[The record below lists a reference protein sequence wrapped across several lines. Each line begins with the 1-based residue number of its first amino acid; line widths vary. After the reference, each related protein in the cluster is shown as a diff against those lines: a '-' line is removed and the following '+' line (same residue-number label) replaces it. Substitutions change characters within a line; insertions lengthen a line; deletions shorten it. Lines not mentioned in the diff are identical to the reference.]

1 MKKRFKNIL
10 IKKGKKSGI
19 CILICAVILTISLG
33 TLVGCA
39 TTEQPAG
46 KENTG
51 NNRIQNASGQPEE
64 KTVQTGQMPDK
75 DSANE
80 DDTLKNTTMLTFSKE
95 GEEEQKQATLAVGD
109 GYSIYLP
116 VNEWKQSDSRTWTAI
131 VNEQVQLWITH
142 YEGKSIDSVA
152 QNLEEYGYTAEE
164 GYQDGDLVYH
174 ASLKGSEQDVQVIF
188 YSYPVE
194 FEEGWGRELPVI
206 ADTFALSA
214 ETNGIKS
221 DSPDTASEYL
231 KDEDCQEIRN
241 LVDGFATAYFNG
253 NIDTMQKFLA
263 STYVGE
269 VDGYEGTGLISDL
282 TVKGLSDSDDKKIQ
296 NGRYFVSLEFRDSS
310 YEDMFLY
317 LTFGLVKQ
325 DNNWKI
331 QFYGVEG

>member
-174 ASLKGSEQDVQVIF
+174 ASLKGSEQDV
-188 YSYPVE
+188 
-194 FEEGWGRELPVI
+194 
-206 ADTFALSA
+206 
-214 ETNGIKS
+214 
-221 DSPDTASEYL
+221 
-231 KDEDCQEIRN
+231 
-241 LVDGFATAYFNG
+241 
-253 NIDTMQKFLA
+253 
-263 STYVGE
+263 
-269 VDGYEGTGLISDL
+269 
-282 TVKGLSDSDDKKIQ
+282 
-296 NGRYFVSLEFRDSS
+296 
-310 YEDMFLY
+310 
-317 LTFGLVKQ
+317 
-325 DNNWKI
+325 
-331 QFYGVEG
+331 